1 MNSGDKVKS
10 DKVTDN
16 PSRTADVTRHFVTL
30 SLNFFPVWYRN
41 FLVWKKLAIPSILGN
56 LADPLLYMLGLGY
69 GLGQFLGKV
78 QGVPYLHFLAAGS
91 LAYSVMNSATFET
104 LYSAFS
110 RMHVQKTWDAILNT
124 PLTLTD
130 VLVGEWFW
138 AAAKSLLSGIA
149 ILVVIWV
156 LGLYSDFA
164 LTLWLLPVI
173 LLTGLCFAGLGLMVN
188 SVAPNYDFFMYYFT
202 LAITPMVLLSGVFYP
217 SNALP
222 DWLAGFA
229 AALPLTHAI
238 DLARPLILGQL
249 PTLPLLHASVLLAY
263 GIAGFAAGLVLTRR
277 RLLR

>member
-1 MNSGDKVKS
+1 MNW
-10 DKVTDN
+10 
-16 PSRTADVTRHFVTL
+16 
-30 SLNFFPVWYRN
+30 FPVWQRN
-41 FLVWKKLAIPSILGN
+41 FLVWKKLAAPSILGN

-78 QGVPYLHFLAAGS
+78 EGVPYLHFLAAGS

-124 PLTLTD
+124 PLSLTD
-130 VLVGEWFW
+130 VLVGEWLW
-138 AAAKSLLSGIA
+138 AATKSLLSGLA
-149 ILVVIWV
+149 ILAVIWG
-156 LGLYSDFA
+156 LGLYADFA

-173 LLTGLCFAGLGLMVN
+173 VLTGLCFAGLGLMVN
-188 SVAPNYDFFMYYFT
+188 SVAPNYDFFMYYFS

-217 SNALP
+217 TDALP
-222 DWLAGFA
+222 AWLAGLA
-229 AALPLTHAI
+229 TALPLAHAI

-249 PTLPLLHASVLLAY
+249 PTLPLLHAAVLLAY
-263 GIAGFAAGLVLTRR
+263 GGAGFAAGLALTRR